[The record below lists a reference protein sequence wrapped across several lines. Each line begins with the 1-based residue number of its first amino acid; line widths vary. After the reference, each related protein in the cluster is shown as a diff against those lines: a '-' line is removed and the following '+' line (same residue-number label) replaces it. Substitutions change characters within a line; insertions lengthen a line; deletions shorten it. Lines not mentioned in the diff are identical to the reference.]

1 MDVGNVM
8 RAIITYNNHYLR
20 EKLNSNSHE
29 FFYQFADMPL
39 YEHRP
44 LRIHSAGTS
53 DATLTSYKHPWVKDD
68 ALNALKTAD
77 CYEAWTSVGGGGGM
91 R

>member
-20 EKLNSNSHE
+20 EKLKSKSHE
-29 FFYQFADMPL
+29 FFYQFADLPL
-39 YEHRP
+39 YEHKP
-44 LRIHSAGTS
+44 LRITSAGAS
-53 DATLTSYKHPWVKDD
+53 DSVLTSYKHPWVKDD